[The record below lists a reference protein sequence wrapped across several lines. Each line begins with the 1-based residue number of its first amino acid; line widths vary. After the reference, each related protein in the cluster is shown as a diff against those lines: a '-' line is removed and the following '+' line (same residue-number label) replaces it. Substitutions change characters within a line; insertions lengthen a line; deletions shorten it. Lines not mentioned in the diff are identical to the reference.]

1 MFSPDVDGCDPF
13 PQSFDFSKLP
23 NLQEVDFRI
32 GWMGGGLLWIPEVL
46 STLRPAT
53 SPRLSTIQLNF
64 TRPYIA
70 SRSVEAAIKA
80 TGDDLRWVADEIARI
95 EREFGGAVE
104 VNVCLDSSF
113 EAVSDVLN
121 VRVHFYG
128 VGDTS

>member
-1 MFSPDVDGCDPF
+1 
-13 PQSFDFSKLP
+13 
-23 NLQEVDFRI
+23 
-32 GWMGGGLLWIPEVL
+32 MGGGLLWIPKVL

-95 EREFGGAVE
+95 EREFWGAVE

-128 VGDTS
+128 VCDTS